1 MNENN
6 NFIMQKLYSSKE
18 NLKILNGRISA
29 MEVAQ
34 DGKEK
39 HDSAIIYY
47 KKIKVLIPIE
57 EMGIKQDRKYLRNML
72 GARIDFIIIEIDE
85 KSNMAIA
92 SRIKAME
99 IKQKIE
105 FTKYGKDDIV
115 EASVISIGVKHIK
128 VNCLG
133 KDLNLRIDD
142 LDYGFIQDVSE
153 FYSVGDT
160 IKVKVIEIDRENYN
174 LKISVKAI
182 LEDPYK
188 NIRIYLT
195 EGGEYIGTITG
206 YAPNGLYIKL
216 RQGVDGLAV
225 IPIWMDTVPNIKS
238 QVAVRIHSID
248 ERNRKIYCSILR
260 VIRNSKTED
269 MR

>member
-47 KKIKVLIPIE
+47 DNIKVFIPIE
-57 EMGIKQDRKYLRNML
+57 EMGVEQDRKYIRNML
-72 GARIDFIIIEIDE
+72 GTMIDFIVIEIDE
-85 KSNMAIA
+85 ESNMAIA
-92 SRIKAME
+92 SRKKAME

-105 FTKYGKDDIV
+105 FPKYEKGDIIQ
-115 EASVISIGVKHIK
+115 AIVISVGIKDIK

-142 LDYGFIQDVSE
+142 LDYGYIQDISNS
-153 FYSVGDT
+153 YNVGDI
-160 IKVKVIEIDRENYN
+160 IKAKIIEIDKENYD
-174 LKISVKAI
+174 LIISVKAL

-188 NIRIYLT
+188 KIRIYLT

-206 YAPNGLYIKL
+206 YAPKRIICTNKTRSRWIS
-216 RQGVDGLAV
+216 DNSC
-225 IPIWMDTVPNIKS
+225 MDEKDS
-238 QVAVRIHSID
+238 
-248 ERNRKIYCSILR
+248 
-260 VIRNSKTED
+260 
-269 MR
+269 